1 MKLKEIE
8 GIRVAP
14 GETLVL
20 IPPSPI
26 PSEMQRRLLDHC
38 DRTGI
43 NLLVLPHGSRVL
55 VKEAGQLREGTSRS
69 NVKDT
74 SAVPPVPP
82 APPRP
87 RRPGSNPPAPAH
99 RPAPPPNP
107 PRKP

>member
-20 IPPSPI
+20 IPPSPM
-26 PSEMQRRLLDHC
+26 PAEMQRRLLDHC

-55 VKEAGQLREGTSRS
+55 VKG
-69 NVKDT
+69 
-74 SAVPPVPP
+74 
-82 APPRP
+82 
-87 RRPGSNPPAPAH
+87 RRPGSNPPAPAR
-99 RPAPPPNP
+99 RPTPPPNP
-107 PRKP
+107 PGAE

>member
-20 IPPSPI
+20 IPPSPM
-26 PSEMQRRLLDHC
+26 PAEMQRRLLDHC

-55 VKEAGQLREGTSRS
+55 VKE
-69 NVKDT
+69 
-74 SAVPPVPP
+74 
-82 APPRP
+82 

-107 PRKP
+107 PLAGRPCPVSNRLRPHVGHTYPDPPGAE